1 MNAPLRICRNIWI
14 LGNEQTDTT
23 ITISIHVEGVYDE
36 YKGNYSVTIP
46 LVVDEDEDNAFWSFN
61 DEPIFINGNGNK
73 CIWKQDSNQW
83 LIGNCDELGVNKG
96 FAHMKDCK
104 CPWPR

>member
-1 MNAPLRICRNIWI
+1 MVFGLKEIKNIEYLFI
-14 LGNEQTDTT
+14 H
-23 ITISIHVEGVYDE
+23 IKSRTISLSSPNLTYRFCLDD
-36 YKGNYSVTIP
+36 N
-46 LVVDEDEDNAFWSFN
+46 EDNAFWSFN
-61 DEPIFINGNGNK
+61 DEPILINGNGNK